1 MNARIAAHASKL
13 ITTLDVAPASGSSTW
28 LKAVQI
34 AIRILKIIFTMKRW
48 WDRFKANLTTQE
60 RARVTELLLRAKDPE
75 NPLNR
80 DEQREI
86 VRLACKALGI
96 NWGDNDGTAAPVA
109 A

>member
-1 MNARIAAHASKL
+1 MNARIATHAGKL
-13 ITTLDVAPASGSSTW
+13 MATSIVAPVFGSSTW

-34 AIRILKIIFTMKRW
+34 AIRILKMIFTMKRR
-48 WDRFKANLTTQE
+48 WDRFMANLTTEE
-60 RARVTELLLRAKDPE
+60 RARGTELLLRAKDRE

-96 NWGDNDGTAAPVA
+96 DWGDDDGMAAPVA